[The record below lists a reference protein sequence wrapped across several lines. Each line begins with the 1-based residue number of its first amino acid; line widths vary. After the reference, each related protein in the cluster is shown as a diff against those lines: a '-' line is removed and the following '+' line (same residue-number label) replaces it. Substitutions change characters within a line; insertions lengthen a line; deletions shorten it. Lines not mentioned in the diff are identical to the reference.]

1 MLGNT
6 IKQSL
11 LCVVFHKLVILSN
24 TQSFSSTFAFL
35 FYFDSHERTKVHV
48 FWVLFQWA
56 TYICVFGISQNI
68 VPSNYNFMRLLYSLS
83 LTSWFW
89 KKIFMTFVCFSYV
102 CLGNRA
108 AGSSLLP
115 AQPMLPT
122 SSSLLL
128 PTAVQTGHSAW
139 PQLIAGIFCLW
150 TTLFYIEC
158 SSFHT
163 GKTS

>member
-1 MLGNT
+1 M
-6 IKQSL
+6 
-11 LCVVFHKLVILSN
+11 SN

-35 FYFDSHERTKVHV
+35 FYFVFHERTKVHV
-48 FWVLFQWA
+48 YWVLFQWA
-56 TYICVFGISQNI
+56 TYVSVFGSAQNT
-68 VPSNYNFMRLLYSLS
+68 VPSNYNFMRFLYYLS

-89 KKIFMTFVCFSYV
+89 KQIFMTFVCFSYV

-115 AQPMLPT
+115 AQLVLAM

-128 PTAVQTGHSAW
+128 PTAAQTGHRSW
-139 PQLIAGIFCLW
+139 PQLIAGIICLW
-150 TTLFYIEC
+150 TTLFYIWC

-163 GKTS
+163 GKSS